1 MFRVVA
7 DIHLCD
13 IGSLYWQK
21 QQQNAPCSILKMSVN
36 GASTVL
42 GLAYFVIK
50 ASHGFSR
57 AQLYY

>member
-1 MFRVVA
+1 MFRLVA

-21 QQQNAPCSILKMSVN
+21 QQLHAPGGILKMSVN

-50 ASHGFSR
+50 ASRGSSHE
-57 AQLYY
+57 

>member
-1 MFRVVA
+1 MFQLVA

-13 IGSLYWQK
+13 IGCHYWQK
-21 QQQNAPCSILKMSVN
+21 HQRNATCSILKMSTN

-50 ASHGFSR
+50 ALRRISQ
-57 AQLYY
+57 A

>member
-1 MFRVVA
+1 MFRLVA
-7 DIHLCD
+7 DIHLFD

-21 QQQNAPCSILKMSVN
+21 QQRNAPCSILKMSVN

-50 ASHGFSR
+50 ASRGFSR
-57 AQLYY
+57 AELHY